1 MTETTMAQ
9 RLMWILWPSFLTA
22 AAMVG
27 VFFSAFDP
35 YELHWFGR
43 EVELSRLGVYTLTF
57 FLFWI
62 MGAAC
67 GAGSLFLSGT
77 RGVAPGR

>member
-1 MTETTMAQ
+1 MTQ
-9 RLMWILWPSFLTA
+9 RLMWILWPSFLVA

-35 YELHWFGR
+35 HELHWFGHPL
-43 EVELSRLGVYTLTF
+43 EISRLGVYTVSF

-62 MGAAC
+62 MGAVC
-67 GAGSLFLSGT
+67 GAGTIFLSST
-77 RGVAPGR
+77 RGTPPER